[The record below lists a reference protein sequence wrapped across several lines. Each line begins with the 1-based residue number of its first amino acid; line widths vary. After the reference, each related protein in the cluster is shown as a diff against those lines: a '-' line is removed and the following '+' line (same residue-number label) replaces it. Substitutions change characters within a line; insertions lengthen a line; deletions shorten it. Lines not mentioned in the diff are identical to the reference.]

1 MEYEQTDDGG
11 VGLMARKVYDNF
23 EVVLMFIV
31 GYVIGAVV
39 APLTAVYY
47 GLEVGAVVTLFVLIA
62 LVLLVIGTHI
72 IDRDLF
78 EFGLI
83 DQVF

>member
-1 MEYEQTDDGG
+1 MDHEQIDNGG
-11 VGLMARKVYDNF
+11 VGYMAHKVYDNF

-31 GYVIGAVV
+31 GYVIGSVV
-39 APLTAVYY
+39 APLTAVYF
-47 GLEVGAVVTLFVLIA
+47 GLQVGAIITLLVVVSLA
-62 LVLLVIGTHI
+62 LAVIGTHV

-83 DQVF
+83 DHVF